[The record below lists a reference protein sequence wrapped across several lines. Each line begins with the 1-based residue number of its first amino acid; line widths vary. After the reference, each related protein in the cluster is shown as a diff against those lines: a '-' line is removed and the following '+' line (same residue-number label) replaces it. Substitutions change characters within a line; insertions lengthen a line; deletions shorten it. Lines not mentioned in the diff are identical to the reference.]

1 MSDVPSE
8 NLQHLTEDDP
18 ALAAWPPEVREA
30 WLALSLPSL
39 EDVLV
44 TQERLA
50 AEIRRQNQ
58 EIKRLGQTL
67 ATPVPNAGTEE
78 IAATI
83 RELRQAHAHES
94 RSVITALIA
103 VADAVERH
111 AQALAEFPQIVA
123 QIPRKGFL
131 GRSFPW
137 RPALERAL
145 VSHAEGGSL
154 VSDKT
159 IQTLV
164 DLGCVRLAPE
174 PGTPFDPSQHRC
186 VETATGTPGH
196 IIRLVRV
203 GWRRSETVLRPA
215 DVIVGKSIA

>member
-1 MSDVPSE
+1 MFEVSSE
-8 NLQHLTEDDP
+8 NTDPLAEDP

-39 EDVLV
+39 EDILLA
-44 TQERLA
+44 QERLA

-67 ATPVPNAGTEE
+67 STPVPPSAGTDE

-83 RELRQAHAHES
+83 RDLRQVHAQES
-94 RSVITALIA
+94 RSIINALIT

-111 AQALAEFPQIVA
+111 ARALAEFPQVLA
-123 QIPRKGFL
+123 QVPQKGFF
-131 GRSFPW
+131 GRPYPW
-137 RPALERAL
+137 RLALERTL
-145 VSHAEGGSL
+145 DSHAEGGAL

-159 IQTLV
+159 IQTLL

-174 PGTPFDPSQHRC
+174 PGTPFDPSLHRC
-186 VETATGTPGH
+186 VETAVGTPGY
-196 IIRLVRV
+196 IVRLVRV
-203 GWRRSETVLRPA
+203 GWRRGETVLRPA
-215 DVIVGKSIA
+215 DVIVGKSLA